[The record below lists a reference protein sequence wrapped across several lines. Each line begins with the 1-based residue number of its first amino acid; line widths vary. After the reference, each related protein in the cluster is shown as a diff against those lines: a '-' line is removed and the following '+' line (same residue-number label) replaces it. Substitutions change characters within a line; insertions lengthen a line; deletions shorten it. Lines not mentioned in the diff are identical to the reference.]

1 MDEPTD
7 VTISRLFEILDH
19 QQTQYPQKDA
29 MAFKHQGSWK
39 MISTEQLVEQVN
51 QISYGLIRLGVGVG
65 DKVAL
70 VSPNRPEWILMDYAI
85 QQVGAISVPIYP
97 TITIHDYKYILED
110 SSTCLV
116 LVDGH
121 SLYERVNLAVQE
133 LDSVRHGIYT
143 FDQVP
148 GARHWRELFD
158 LGTPEVE
165 EQVSAIKSKITED
178 DVVTIIYTS
187 GTTGNPKGVM
197 LTHKNIMSNTKAVSE
212 IFPIKG
218 QEARTLSFLP
228 LCHIFERTASFMA
241 HYLGISQYFA
251 ESLETIGENLK
262 EVKPHYFSAVPRL
275 LEKTYEKIIDKGME
289 LKGVKKAL
297 FDWSISLGQQ
307 YQLPK
312 RSNWWYNFQL
322 WLANRLVFKKW
333 REALGG
339 NLQFVVS
346 GAAALHA
353 GIARAF
359 WAANIPILEAYGLT
373 EASPGVTF
381 TRLDYRTARI
391 GHVGYPLGGVS
402 VKIAEDGEV
411 LVKGPNVMKGYYG
424 RPDLTEETINSQGWL
439 HTGDIGQLLENNL
452 LKITDRKK
460 EIFKTSGGK
469 YIAPQLLENFFKNSP
484 YIDQMMVVGEGEK
497 FPAALIVPSFERLK
511 AWAADR
517 GIQYDSLQELVEDPQ
532 VREFYG
538 TIVDDNN
545 DHFAKYEQVKKFH
558 LIPQE
563 WSVESG
569 ELTPTLKLKRRIILE
584 RYHQQIQSFYR

>member
-1 MDEPTD
+1 M
-7 VTISRLFEILDH
+7 TISRLFEILEYQRTH
-19 QQTQYPQKDA
+19 YPQKDA
-29 MAFKHQGSWK
+29 MAFKHQGSWE
-39 MISTEQLVEQVN
+39 MISIDELIAQVN
-51 QISYGLIRLGVGVG
+51 QISYGLIKLGVGVG

-85 QQVGAISVPIYP
+85 QQIGAVSVPIYP
-97 TITIHDYKYILED
+97 TITINDYKYILKD

-121 SLYERVNLAVQE
+121 GLYDRVNQAAKE
-133 LDSVRHGIYT
+133 LESVRFGIYS
-143 FDQVP
+143 FDEVP
-148 GARHWRELFD
+148 GVPNWRQLFD
-158 LGTPEVE
+158 EGNAEIH
-165 EQVSAIKSKITED
+165 EQVDSIKSSIAED
-178 DVVTIIYTS
+178 DLVTIIYTS

-212 IFPIKG
+212 IFPIEGFK
-218 QEARTLSFLP
+218 ARTLSILP

-251 ESLETIGENLK
+251 ESLDTIGENIR

-275 LEKTYEKIIDKGME
+275 LEKTYEKIVDKGMD
-289 LKGVKKAL
+289 LSGVKKSL
-297 FDWSISLGQQ
+297 FEWSMKLGQR
-307 YQLPK
+307 YDLPEK
-312 RSNWWYNFQL
+312 KNIWYGLQL
-322 WLANRLVFKKW
+322 WLANKLVFKKW

-346 GAAALHA
+346 GAAALHS
-353 GIARAF
+353 GIARVF

-381 TRLDYRTARI
+381 TRLNYGTARI
-391 GHVGYPLGGVS
+391 GCVGYPLGGVS

-424 RPDLTEETINSQGWL
+424 RPDLTQQTINAQGWL

-469 YIAPQLLENFFKNSP
+469 YIAPQLLENAFKNSP
-484 YIDQMMVVGEGEK
+484 FIDQMMVVGEGEK
-497 FPAALIVPSFERLK
+497 FPAALIVPSFERLMNWAK
-511 AWAADR
+511 AQD
-517 GIQYDSLQELVEDPQ
+517 IHYDSPQQLLEDPK
-532 VREFYG
+532 VLEFYG
-538 TIVDDNN
+538 TIVDDQN
-545 DHFAKYEQVKKFH
+545 DHFAKYEQVKKFY
-558 LIPQE
+558 LVPQE

-569 ELTPTLKLKRRIILE
+569 ELTPTLKLKRRIILD
-584 RYHQQIQSFYR
+584 RYHSQIQSFYR